1 MDLTA
6 PEIDMVS
13 LARSFGVEAHRVA
26 DPDEL
31 SQRVKDSFGRE
42 TPILFDIPITRGT
55 PGRLNY

>member
-13 LARSFGVEAHRVA
+13 LAKSFGVEAHRVS
-26 DPDEL
+26 DLDEL

-42 TPILFDIPITRGT
+42 TPLLLDVPIARGT